1 MNSYDWRT
9 LGRASA
15 MAGALCALTYGVM
28 LASDGMLTS
37 ASEKLGRLA
46 MLAPLLGGIGAL
58 LANAQARVRGETR
71 ALAALDTPAARELL
85 IATLDDA
92 DRDLRACAVY
102 GLGELQAEEAVPGLM
117 GRLADASPLVCRVAA
132 DSLARIGAPAA
143 PALITALGEGE
154 TLTRIGAARALS
166 IIQPKEAIPV
176 LFAALDD
183 PSATVTYY
191 AEQALE
197 RMGVGLVLF
206 RP

>member
-1 MNSYDWRT
+1 MSDPLEVFLQCIAAGDDART
-9 LGRASA
+9 EDATLALKPLGDVTLPTLR
-15 MAGALCALTYGVM
+15 
-28 LASDGMLTS
+28 
-37 ASEKLGRLA
+37 E
-46 MLAPLLGGIGAL
+46 L
-58 LANAQARVRGETR
+58 LADPDVDRRWCAAR

-85 IATLDDA
+85 IATLDDP
-92 DRDLRACAVY
+92 DRDVRACAVY

-117 GRLADASPLVCRVAA
+117 VRLADASPLVCRVAA